1 MKQLIN
7 IATDTTLGLES
18 GARVDESVQRI
29 HRQQHYGTPHRTKRD
44 QERRFC
50 KFTGSH
56 FCGCYRCQGTL
67 TEGEGSVQFT
77 SSLR

>member
-1 MKQLIN
+1 MIN
-7 IATDTTLGLES
+7 FATDTTLGLES

-29 HRQQHYGTPHRTKRD
+29 HRQQHYGTPDRTKRD
-44 QERRFC
+44 QKRRFC
-50 KFTGSH
+50 KLSGSH
-56 FCGCYRCQGTL
+56 FCGCDRDQGTL